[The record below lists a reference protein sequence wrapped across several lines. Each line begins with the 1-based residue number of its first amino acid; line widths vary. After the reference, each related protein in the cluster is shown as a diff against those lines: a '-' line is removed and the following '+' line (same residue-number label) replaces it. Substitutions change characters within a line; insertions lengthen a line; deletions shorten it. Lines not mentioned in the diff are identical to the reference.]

1 MTKGGEGIILLVD
14 DRQDNLTMMTI
25 FLEVWMKEL
34 ENVVGQK
41 LKIVTAQSGSQALEI
56 IEANKQEIRFVAT
69 DYNMPELNGAELIFY
84 IIEHLWTDN
93 MAFTIITNL
102 SGRGTER
109 DAHCIPGV
117 PDSMT
122 DVIPVGGKG
131 SAGYALLAD
140 HLADAWKR
148 RHKIRD
154 WYQQNV
160 INLEPKSGSE
170 GPD

>member
-34 ENVVGQK
+34 EKVVGQK
-41 LKIVTAQSGSQALEI
+41 LKIVTAQSGFQALEI
-56 IEANKQEIRFVAT
+56 IEAIQQEIRFVAT
-69 DYNMPELNGAELIFY
+69 DYNMPKLNGAELIFY

-93 MAFTIITNL
+93 MAFSIITNL
-102 SGRGTER
+102 SGRVTER
-109 DAHCIPGV
+109 DAHCIPDV

-131 SAGYALLAD
+131 SAGYSLLAD
-140 HLADAWKR
+140 HLTAAWKS

-154 WYQQNV
+154 WYQRNV
-160 INLEPKSGSE
+160 KNLEPNGDNGE
-170 GPD
+170 